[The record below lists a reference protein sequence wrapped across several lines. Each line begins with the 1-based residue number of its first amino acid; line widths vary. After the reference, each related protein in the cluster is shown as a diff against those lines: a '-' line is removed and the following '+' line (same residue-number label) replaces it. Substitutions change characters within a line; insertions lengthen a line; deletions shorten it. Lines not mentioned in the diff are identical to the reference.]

1 MKVLFVTNVP
11 SPYRVK
17 FFNELGK
24 YCELTVLF
32 EKKTSDERDA
42 SWKEYSFDTFKGVFL
57 NGKSISVDMA
67 YCPEIVSY
75 VKEQQW
81 DAVICS
87 DFLSP
92 TGMKLTGYLKR
103 RHIPYMLE
111 SDGGFASSDSFLKKA
126 LKKKAIGGADFY
138 LSTGKS
144 HDDYYASYGAP
155 RDKIIR
161 YPFSSVSEKEILS
174 APVSAEDKKA
184 FREKLGLTEQQVVL
198 AVGQFIPRKG
208 FDILL
213 NAAKDISHEVGI
225 YFVGGSPTEEY
236 VRLKEQY
243 HLDNVHFVGFKK
255 PDELKKY
262 YMAADVFVL
271 PTREDIWGLVINE
284 AMAFGLPIV
293 TTDRCLAGVELIKDG
308 ENGFIVPVEDS
319 KALADSLNRI
329 LSDSELIRL
338 VNENNL
344 KKAHDHTIESMV
356 KAHIRLFVN
365 TERN

>member
-24 YCELTVLF
+24 SCELTVLF
-32 EKKTSDERDA
+32 EKRTSDERDA
-42 SWKEYSFDTFKGVFL
+42 SWKEYTFDTFNGVFL
-57 NGKSISVDMA
+57 NGKSISADMA
-67 YCPEIVSY
+67 YCPEVVNY
-75 VKEQQW
+75 VKVQKW

-103 RHIPYMLE
+103 RHIPYILE
-111 SDGGFASSDSFLKKA
+111 SDGGFASPDSFLKKA
-126 LKKKAIGGADFY
+126 LKKKAICGADLY
-138 LSTGKS
+138 LSTGMG

-155 RDKIIR
+155 RKKIVR
-161 YPFSSVSEKEILS
+161 YPFSSVSDKEILS
-174 APVSAEDKKA
+174 APVSVEDKKA
-184 FREKLGLTEQQVVL
+184 LREKLRITEQQVIL

-213 NAAKDISHEVGI
+213 NAANNITSGIGI
-225 YFVGGSPTEEY
+225 YFVGGRPTEEY
-236 VRLKEQY
+236 VQLKEKH
-243 HLDNVHFVGFKK
+243 HLENVHFVGFKK
-255 PDELKKY
+255 PDELKEY

-293 TTDRCLAGVELIKDG
+293 TTNRCLAGVELVKDR

-319 KALADSLNRI
+319 KALSDSLNRI

-338 VNENNL
+338 MNEDNL
-344 KKAHDHTIESMV
+344 KKAHDYTIESMV
-356 KAHIRLFVN
+356 KAHIQIFEN